1 MKLIQLMP
9 IRIKEIYY
17 LKLLI
22 SLKTQ
27 NQKIL
32 VNKNKKDTL
41 ERLNALY
48 KGREMAL
55 SAFKNRLFPLNPTEG
70 ISNPEMPA
78 RIPEV
83 SDHSHIEISSPKQM
97 LQRLPIAFVQLKAGN
112 TSVKLF
118 NKIC

>member
-1 MKLIQLMP
+1 MP

-22 SLKTQ
+22 SVKTQ
-27 NQKIL
+27 NL

-41 ERLNALY
+41 ESLNALC

-70 ISNPEMPA
+70 IKPRNASAHTWGLWPFAYWNIKP
-78 RIPEV
+78 
-83 SDHSHIEISSPKQM
+83 
-97 LQRLPIAFVQLKAGN
+97 
-112 TSVKLF
+112 
-118 NKIC
+118 